1 MAETSTSEHEQ
12 LLSEYGELWNGDFSK
27 GDAVSESVVIHE
39 PAGEIRGREDL
50 EDRIREVRSGF
61 PDFHITVDDMLVS
74 DEVVMM
80 EWTMTGTH
88 EGEYRGIPPTD
99 REMTVSGMS
108 KFRITDNKV
117 QEEWMYF
124 DRQEMFDQLGL
135 GE

>member
-1 MAETSTSEHEQ
+1 MAETSTSQHEQ

-27 GDAVSESVVIHE
+27 GDTVSESVVIHE
-39 PAGEIRGREDL
+39 PAEEIRGREEL

-74 DEVVMM
+74 NEVVMM

-124 DRQEMFDQLGL
+124 DRQEMFEQLGL
-135 GE
+135 GD